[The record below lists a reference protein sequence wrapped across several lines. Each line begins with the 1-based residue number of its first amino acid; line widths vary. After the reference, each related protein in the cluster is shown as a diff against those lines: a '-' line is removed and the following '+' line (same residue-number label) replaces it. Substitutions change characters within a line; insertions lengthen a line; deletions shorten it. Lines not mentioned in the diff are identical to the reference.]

1 MSLIF
6 RNVSVSYRG
15 KRIVQNASFSVA
27 QGSITAVVGR
37 NGMGKTTLL
46 RCLTGEKN
54 DYAGEILLNGEN
66 IKKLSHA
73 ERSVKLSYLPQEL
86 PLPQVTVRELVSFGR
101 TPYTPFSGAL
111 SQADREKVEWAIK
124 AVGLETFARA
134 SVDTLSGGERKKAFF
149 AMTLAQDTPLVVLD
163 EPTAHLDAESRF
175 AFLELLERLSRE
187 TGKTFLVVM
196 HELPEVLQYARNI
209 VALDD
214 HSVCFCGTP
223 EKFLEQ
229 GLPQRVFGVQI
240 KGKKDCGY
248 AVVPCKPEMLEE

>member
-1 MSLIF
+1 MNLMF

-15 KRIVQNASFSVA
+15 KTVVGNASFSVEP
-27 QGSITAVVGR
+27 GSITAIVGR
-37 NGMGKTTLL
+37 NGTGKTTLL

-54 DYAGEILLNGEN
+54 DYAGEILLNGDN

-111 SQADREKVEWAIK
+111 SQTDREKVEWAIK
-124 AVGLETFARA
+124 TVSLEALAGA
-134 SVDTLSGGERKKAFF
+134 SLDTLSGGQRKKAFF

-175 AFLELLERLSRE
+175 AFLELLERLCQE

-196 HELPEVLQYARNI
+196 HELPEVLQCARHI
-209 VALDD
+209 VALDNS
-214 HSVCFCGTP
+214 SVCFCGTP
-223 EKFLEQ
+223 EEFLTQ
-229 GLPQRVFGVQI
+229 GLPQRAFGVQI
-240 KGKKDCGY
+240 HGQKDRGY
-248 AVVPCKPEMLEE
+248 AVVPLKQAVMEG

>member
-1 MSLIF
+1 M
-6 RNVSVSYRG
+6 
-15 KRIVQNASFSVA
+15 
-27 QGSITAVVGR
+27 
-37 NGMGKTTLL
+37 
-46 RCLTGEKN
+46 
-54 DYAGEILLNGEN
+54 
-66 IKKLSHA
+66 
-73 ERSVKLSYLPQEL
+73 
-86 PLPQVTVRELVSFGR
+86 
-101 TPYTPFSGAL
+101 
-111 SQADREKVEWAIK
+111 EWAIK
-124 AVGLETFARA
+124 AVGLETFART
-134 SVDTLSGGERKKAFF
+134 SVNTLSGGERKKAFF

-175 AFLELLERLSRE
+175 AFLELLERLSEE

-240 KGKKDCGY
+240 NGKKDCGY
-248 AVVPCKPEMLEE
+248 AVVPCKPEVLEE

>member
-15 KRIVQNASFSVA
+15 KSIVKNASFSVE
-27 QGSITAVVGR
+27 QGHITAIVGR

-66 IKKLSHA
+66 IKKLSYA

-124 AVGLETFARA
+124 AVGLETFART
-134 SVDTLSGGERKKAFF
+134 SVNTLSGGERKKAFF

-214 HSVCFCGTP
+214 GSVCFCGTP
-223 EKFLEQ
+223 EEFLEQ

-248 AVVPCKPEMLEE
+248 AVVPCKPEVLEE